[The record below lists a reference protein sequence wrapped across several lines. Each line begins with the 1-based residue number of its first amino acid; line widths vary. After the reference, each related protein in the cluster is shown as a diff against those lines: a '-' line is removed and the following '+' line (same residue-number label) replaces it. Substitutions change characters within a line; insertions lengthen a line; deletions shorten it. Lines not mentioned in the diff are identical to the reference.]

1 MHKGR
6 YDFRLALEDAS
17 LRHLRSIHKLIS
29 SVFYLSVN
37 AITNS
42 HSLLLIIR
50 GRTDT
55 IMRSDIRHWNVKA
68 TSIAV
73 CVLVRTTEITLPNP
87 NPYFDGGIV
96 VYLVVSIQCKN
107 GNPKR
112 RKFASFNT
120 EMIVSRQEK
129 TLFCETN
136 SIKASVNNTQTL

>member
-1 MHKGR
+1 
-6 YDFRLALEDAS
+6 
-17 LRHLRSIHKLIS
+17 
-29 SVFYLSVN
+29 
-37 AITNS
+37 
-42 HSLLLIIR
+42 
-50 GRTDT
+50 
-55 IMRSDIRHWNVKA
+55 MRSDIRHWNVKA

-112 RKFASFNT
+112 REFASFNT

-136 SIKASVNNTQTL
+136 SIKASINNTQTL